1 MLNKHIFYTFGLQNL
16 QNQTA
21 SLNNTPV
28 LIVGLT
34 ENKIQMKIGVP
45 KETKEKENRVALTP
59 DVVKDLIKKG
69 FEIAIEKDA
78 GLASFYSNEA
88 YSAAGAGIVSK
99 TEAYGADV
107 VLKVNPPDAADVALI
122 KKDGILISF
131 MWAATNSTLVE
142 ACSKAGITAFSMDAI
157 PRISRA
163 QKMDA
168 LSSQANLAGYKAVLM
183 AANAIGK
190 ILPMMTTAAGTIR
203 PSKVVIFG
211 AGVAGLQA
219 IATAKR
225 MGAVVEVTDIRPE
238 TKEQVESLGGKF
250 IEVKGDESIKIE
262 GGYVKGVSEEFLKRQ
277 QELVSKHVKEADI
290 VITTA
295 LIPGKKAPLL
305 VTEEMVKSMRFGSVI
320 LDMAVEQGGNVTGSE
335 LNKTVIKNG
344 VTIIGEGN
352 LPSLLPMNA
361 SDLYA
366 KNIATFL
373 LHLADKDNFKWEME
387 EEITKGSLI
396 VHKGQAV
403 HPTVTKPV
411 NA

>member
-1 MLNKHIFYTFGLQNL
+1 
-16 QNQTA
+16 
-21 SLNNTPV
+21 
-28 LIVGLT
+28 
-34 ENKIQMKIGVP
+34 MKIGII
-45 KETKEKENRVALTP
+45 KETKERENRVAITP
-59 DVVKDLIKKG
+59 EIVKSLIKKG
-69 FEIAIEKDA
+69 FVVTVEKGA
-78 GLASFYSNEA
+78 GEKSFYADEA
-88 YSAAGAGIVSK
+88 YANAGAELSDANAVISGC
-99 TEAYGADV
+99 DV
-107 VLKVNPPDAADVALI
+107 LLKVNPPSNDEVAKM
-122 KKDGILISF
+122 KKGSVLMSLMF
-131 MWAATNSTLVE
+131 AATNQALIESC
-142 ACSKAGITAFSMDAI
+142 AKAGISAFSMDAI

-163 QKMDA
+163 QKMDV

-183 AANAIGK
+183 AADTIGK

-203 PSKVVIFG
+203 PCKVVIFG

-225 MGAVVEVTDIRPE
+225 LGAVVEVTDIRPE

-250 IEVKGDESIKIE
+250 IEVKGDASVKIE
-262 GGYVKGVSEEFLKRQ
+262 GGYVKGVSEEFLKMQ
-277 QELVSKHVKEADI
+277 QELVAKHVKDADI

-305 VTEEMVKSMRFGSVI
+305 VTEDMVKSMKFGSVI
-320 LDMAVEQGGNVTGSE
+320 LDMAVEQGGNVAGSE
-335 LNKTVIKNG
+335 LNKTVSKHG

-366 KNIATFL
+366 KNIETFL

-396 VHKGQAV
+396 VHNGIPV
-403 HPTVTKPV
+403 HPTVIK
-411 NA
+411 